1 VDRESRLIVGA
12 HVVGEQ
18 AVEIVNIVAA
28 AMMGGARVEQLAE
41 LEFAYPTF
49 AAILGL
55 AARQIARELSAIP
68 LRPEWRALAQ
78 MRMAEWERRS
88 GG

>member
-1 VDRESRLIVGA
+1 M
-12 HVVGEQ
+12 VGEQ

-28 AMMGGARVEQLAE
+28 AMTCGTRIEQLAE

-55 AARQIARELSAIP
+55 AARQLARELSAIP
-68 LRPEWRALAQ
+68 LRPEWRTLAQ
-78 MRMAEWERRS
+78 LRMAEWERRS
-88 GG
+88 GR